1 MFELVPYILTL
12 NSEAEIM
19 LIEDLEPG
27 PDGLPKMSKVFPTM
41 MVNHQTGKKMLTLI
55 KEDHL
60 DEFKSKIQ
68 FISAQDDQPKIKSHE
83 KSRRK
88 CYDKIHTGSRCYYPY
103 LSHDSS
109 D

>member
-1 MFELVPYILTL
+1 MFELVPYILAL

-55 KEDHL
+55 KEDHM
-60 DEFKSKIQ
+60 DEFKSKSNLYQHRMINQ
-68 FISAQDDQPKIKSHE
+68 KIKSHE

>member
-1 MFELVPYILTL
+1 MKMFELVPYILTL

-27 PDGLPKMSKVFPTM
+27 PDPKMSKVFPTM

-68 FISAQDDQPKIKSHE
+68 FISAQNDQPKN
-83 KSRRK
+83 
-88 CYDKIHTGSRCYYPY
+88 KIS
-103 LSHDSS
+103 
-109 D
+109 

>member
-1 MFELVPYILTL
+1 MKMFELVPYILTL

-27 PDGLPKMSKVFPTM
+27 PDGLLPKMSKVFPTM

-68 FISAQDDQPKIKSHE
+68 FISAQNDQPKN
-83 KSRRK
+83 
-88 CYDKIHTGSRCYYPY
+88 KIS
-103 LSHDSS
+103 
-109 D
+109 

>member
-1 MFELVPYILTL
+1 MKMFELVPYILTL

-55 KEDHL
+55 KESYMK
-60 DEFKSKIQ
+60 EFMSKAELM
-68 FISAQDDQPKIKSHE
+68 SAHNVQLK
-83 KSRRK
+83 
-88 CYDKIHTGSRCYYPY
+88 DKVS
-103 LSHDSS
+103 
-109 D
+109 

>member
-1 MFELVPYILTL
+1 MFELVPYILAL

-19 LIEDLEPG
+19 LIEDLESG

-60 DEFKSKIQ
+60 DEFTSRKSNLY
-68 FISAQDDQPKIKSHE
+68 SAQDDQPKN
-83 KSRRK
+83 
-88 CYDKIHTGSRCYYPY
+88 KIS
-103 LSHDSS
+103 
-109 D
+109 